1 MKKVRSLEALNQL
14 KTTEKGL
21 LILFGGQQCSVC
33 QSIQPKLMERMTQQY
48 PKMTLVYVDCHTAPE
63 VCAQNGVMSLP
74 TLQVFFDGGCFI
86 EEVRTFSLQN
96 VLSKIQRPY
105 QLLFTAT

>member
-1 MKKVRSLEALNQL
+1 MRKVDSLETLNQL

-21 LILFGGQQCSVC
+21 FILFGGQNCSVC
-33 QSIQPKLMERMTQQY
+33 HSIQPKLIELMAQQY
-48 PKMTLVYVDCHTAPE
+48 PKITLVSVDCHTAPE

-74 TLQVFFDGGCFI
+74 TLQVFFEGKCFI
-86 EEVRTFSLQN
+86 EEVRTFSLQD

-105 QLLFTAT
+105 QLVF